1 MLCVVSCHT
10 HHGCGPYACTVAALL
25 LIPLSCCCS
34 CFRCDKYRFFKY
46 IRQCYLWQ
54 RSAHEL
60 NGYYHNVWKTR
71 STPEADEFLSMREAH
86 ATDQEYWRF
95 E

>member
-1 MLCVVSCHT
+1 MLCCAVV
-10 HHGCGPYACTVAALL
+10 Y
-25 LIPLSCCCS
+25 

-71 STPEADEFLSMREAH
+71 STPEAEQFLTMREGGADS
-86 ATDQEYWRF
+86 AAF
-95 E
+95 AAFV